1 VALEN
6 EVSIKLRLDTSELR
20 VPEAQAGTMVPRQSR
35 APASDARVERA
46 TARAVLVSQRND
58 DIERLES
65 RLNRKLTRWGVR
77 AGAALAIGE
86 LSEVTDLNNN
96 FVTRI
101 GTAAVAGG
109 AFGGPIGAAI
119 STMMATMGEL
129 ITAQKSHEEALRKM
143 RSDVLAIIQ
152 RFDDYK
158 QQQAEKQMKY
168 NEQFEKKLAEIKKKS
183 TEEADELNYQ
193 TGQYIQ

>member
-1 VALEN
+1 
-6 EVSIKLRLDTSELR
+6 
-20 VPEAQAGTMVPRQSR
+20 M
-35 APASDARVERA
+35 ERA
-46 TARAVLVSQRND
+46 TMRAEIRARNTD
-58 DIERLES
+58 DIERLEN
-65 RLNRKLTRWGVR
+65 RLNRRLTRWGVR

-86 LSEVTDLNNN
+86 MSELTDLNNN

-109 AFGGPIGAAI
+109 AFGGPVGAVI
-119 STMMATMGEL
+119 STMMATTGEL
-129 ITAQKSHEEALRKM
+129 ISAQKSHEEALRKM
-143 RSDVLAIIQ
+143 RADVLAIIQ
-152 RFDDYK
+152 RFDDYR